1 MRVIFLLADAARLA
15 RAAYVLAR
23 EGVLSF
29 VPPLALPPPAR
40 PLLKLA
46 RLIARPDA
54 GTRAARLSAAL
65 SRLGPSYV
73 KLGQFLATRPD
84 VVGTAIAR
92 DLEVL
97 QDRMPA
103 FGQDIAEAMVAEA
116 LDRPVSA
123 AFAVFGPAVAAA
135 SIAEVHKA
143 EVVEQ
148 DGTRRDVAVKILR
161 PDIGRR
167 FGSDMATFRRIA
179 AFAERASPEARRLRL
194 EAVVETLARS
204 VNMEMDLRLEAAA
217 YAELAENTQ
226 DDPEIHVP
234 AVDWERSGREVLTT
248 QWIDGIKL
256 SDRAALEA
264 AGHDLKALARIVMQ
278 SFLRQA
284 MRDGFFH
291 ADMHPGNLFVDAQG
305 RLVIVDCGIMG
316 RLGARERRFLAEI
329 LYGFI
334 TRNWRRT
341 AQVHFDAGYVP
352 RHHSVE
358 DFAQAIR
365 AIGEPIHSRSAEQI
379 SMAKLLSLLLE
390 VTGLFDMKTRPEL
403 LLLQKTM
410 VVVEGVARSLDPQ
423 LNMWTTAAPVVE
435 DWIARNLGPIGR
447 IQEAGG
453 AIGEVGSFLADV
465 PDLLGRAGRV
475 VTQLDEA
482 TRDGLSL
489 SPKTL
494 EGIGQAEARRAFWGN
509 AALWVIALS
518 LLVIALK

>member
-1 MRVIFLLADAARLA
+1 MILLIADMTRLMRAG
-15 RAAYVLAR
+15 YVMAR
-23 EGVLSF
+23 EGVLSLV
-29 VPPLALPPPAR
+29 VPSAAPPPVRLLLRIAR
-40 PLLKLA
+40 M
-46 RLIARPDA
+46 IARPDA
-54 GTRAARLSAAL
+54 GSRASRFSAAL

-84 VVGTAIAR
+84 VVGTGVAR

-97 QDRMPA
+97 QDRMPP
-103 FGQDIAEAMVAEA
+103 FGQAVAEA
-116 LDRPVSA
+116 IVVDTLERPLAS

-143 EVVEQ
+143 EVI
-148 DGTRRDVAVKILR
+148 DANGTRAVAVKVLR
-161 PDIGRR
+161 PDITHR
-167 FGSDMATFRRIA
+167 FSSDMASFRRVA
-179 AFAERASPEARRLRL
+179 AFAERNFAEARRLRL
-194 EAVVETLARS
+194 EAVVDTLARS
-204 VNMEMDLRLEAAA
+204 VSMETDLRLEAAA
-217 YAELAENTQ
+217 YAELKENTQ
-226 DDPEIHVP
+226 DDAEVYVP
-234 AVDWERSGREVLTT
+234 AVDWDRSGREVLTT
-248 QWIDGIKL
+248 EWIDGIKL

-264 AGHDLKALARIVMQ
+264 AGYDLKALARIVMQ

-291 ADMHPGNLFVDAQG
+291 ADMHPGNLFVDQQG
-305 RLVIVDCGIMG
+305 RLAVVDCGIMG
-316 RLGARERRFLAEI
+316 RLGVPERRFLAEI

-352 RHHSVE
+352 MHHSVE
-358 DFAQAIR
+358 DFSLAIR

-390 VTGLFDMKTRPEL
+390 VTALFDMKTRPEL

-435 DWIARNLGPIGR
+435 DWIARNLGPVGR
-447 IQEAGG
+447 IEEAGSG
-453 AIGEVGSFLADV
+453 LGEVGSFLLDA
-465 PDLLGRAGRV
+465 PRLLTRAGRV

-482 TRDGLSL
+482 TRNGLSL
-489 SPKTL
+489 SPETL
-494 EGIGQAEARRAFWGN
+494 EGIGRAEARRAFWGN
-509 AALWVIALS
+509 AALWVIAAA
-518 LLVIALK
+518 LLLLALK

>member
-1 MRVIFLLADAARLA
+1 MILLVADFARLV
-15 RAAYVLAR
+15 RAGYVLAR
-23 EGVLSF
+23 EGVLSL
-29 VPPLALPPPAR
+29 VSPTAAPPPAR
-40 PLLKLA
+40 PLLRIA

-65 SRLGPSYV
+65 GRLGPSYI

-84 VVGTAIAR
+84 VVGASVAR

-97 QDRMPA
+97 QDRMPP
-103 FGQDIAEAMVAEA
+103 FGQEVAEKTVA
-116 LDRPVSA
+116 DTLDRPLSE
-123 AFAVFGPAVAAA
+123 AFSYFGPAVAAA
-135 SIAEVHKA
+135 SIAEVHQA
-143 EVVEQ
+143 HVRDPE
-148 DGTRRDVAVKILR
+148 GTRLVAVKVLR
-161 PDIGRR
+161 PDITQR
-167 FGSDMATFRRIA
+167 FTSDMASFRRVA
-179 AFAERASPEARRLRL
+179 AFAEKMFPEARRLRL
-194 EAVVETLARS
+194 EAVVDTLARS
-204 VNMEMDLRLEAAA
+204 VTMEMDLRLEAAA
-217 YAELAENTQ
+217 YAELKENTQ
-226 DDPEIHVP
+226 ADVETYVP
-234 AVDWERSGREVLTT
+234 SVDWDRSGREVLTT
-248 QWIDGIKL
+248 EWIDGIKL

-264 AGHDLKALARIVMQ
+264 AGHDTKALARIVMQ

-305 RLVIVDCGIMG
+305 RLVVVDCGIMG
-316 RLGARERRFLAEI
+316 RLGLAERRFLAEI

-352 RHHSVE
+352 MHHSVE
-358 DFAQAIR
+358 DFSLAIR

-390 VTGLFDMKTRPEL
+390 VTALFDMKTRPEL

-435 DWIARNLGPIGR
+435 DWIARNLGPVGR
-447 IQEAGG
+447 LQEAGAG
-453 AIGEVGSFLADV
+453 LGEVGHFVSDV
-465 PDLLGRAGRV
+465 PGLLTRAGRV

-482 TRDGLSL
+482 TRDGLKL
-489 SPKTL
+489 SPSTL

-509 AALWVIALS
+509 AALWVIAVA
-518 LLVIALK
+518 LLLLALK